1 MREHDQISGG
11 KDILRHVSQS
21 RGTAF
26 RLGFGQIDRLG
37 DNSQDVGTADWG
49 AQQYG
54 NSGGRWYPYVSRL
67 STGGHRWRTVHD
79 MGLGTLALGL
89 TINLV

>member
-54 NSGGRWYPYVSRL
+54 NSGGRWYPYVAVSPQAV
-67 STGGHRWRTVHD
+67 TGGELSMIWDWVH
-79 MGLGTLALGL
+79 
-89 TINLV
+89 